1 MERQCHD
8 IANRLQIA
16 TSTAHR
22 IFKRFEKTG
31 DVAPPKQPSR
41 LHTRKLDE
49 HHELLIIAIV
59 MENPCVYLRELCQ
72 RIEDATNVRVSGS
85 TVCRILRKN
94 GYTRKKIQQVAR
106 QRSVEYRAAFV
117 AHVLQYD
124 PEYFVWVNE
133 TGSDAKNHIRKF
145 GYALRGQTPIYH
157 RFVARGKR
165 ISAIAAISCKGLVGV
180 ELTTGSVNSGRFL
193 EFVQDTLIPEIQ
205 PFDGSRRRSIVIMD
219 NCSIHHAQ
227 LVKRALQDAGI
238 MVIYLPPYNPDL
250 NPIEEAFSYIKY
262 FLKDH
267 DELLQAVTRLTLLPS
282 YKQHSTI
289 LPRKNVKD

>member
-1 MERQCHD
+1 M
-8 IANRLQIA
+8 
-16 TSTAHR
+16 
-22 IFKRFEKTG
+22 
-31 DVAPPKQPSR
+31 
-41 LHTRKLDE
+41 
-49 HHELLIIAIV
+49 
-59 MENPCVYLRELCQ
+59 YLRELCQ
-72 RIEDATNVRVSGS
+72 RIEDATNVLVSGS

-106 QRSVEYRAAFV
+106 QRSVEYRAAFM
-117 AHVLQYD
+117 AHVLQCD
-124 PEYFVWVNE
+124 PEYFVWVDE

-145 GYALRGQTPIYH
+145 GYALCGQTPIYH
-157 RFVARGKR
+157 RFVARGKH

-193 EFVQDTLIPEIQ
+193 EFVQGTLIPEMQ
-205 PFDGSRRRSIVIMD
+205 PFDGSRRRLIVIMD

-238 MVIYLPPYNPDL
+238 MVIYLPPYSPDL

-267 DELLQAVTRLTLLPS
+267 DELLQAVTHPTAIIQAAFDNIT
-282 YKQHSTI
+282 KKKCEGWIKHSGYC
-289 LPRKNVKD
+289 